1 MVSEGHRAWAA
12 EVGGE
17 LKTLYPHS
25 GVPFTPLGHC
35 QALESK

>member
-1 MVSEGHRAWAA
+1 MVSEGHRDWRA
-12 EVGGE
+12 EV
-17 LKTLYPHS
+17 PHS